1 MLPLTMKLNSKNTR
15 TQPQMTS
22 HTNYQTVTLS
32 PSRTKDSDAQ
42 NSSSSQ
48 PSLVLRFQGST
59 NWPSNPS
66 WNVILMSERTF
77 METSLCPV
85 VPLCSLVFQRD
96 SAKKLLLLLPQPWK
110 SRLLPHLKENS
121 PSGSE
126 DQSFHHSPPSKPCG
140 SPEPNMMN
148 QAQAS
153 YTENVSD
160 LTHELHL

>member
-42 NSSSSQ
+42 SSSSSQ

-110 SRLLPHLKENS
+110 SRLLPHLKKILRLDRRIH
-121 PSGSE
+121 P
-126 DQSFHHSPPSKPCG
+126 FI
-140 SPEPNMMN
+140 
-148 QAQAS
+148 
-153 YTENVSD
+153 T
-160 LTHELHL
+160 LHLLSHVDHQSRIWWIRPKHRTQKMFLI